1 MRSELVDEHNAALR
15 RARALARFDWC
26 IDRVLWMGLG
36 MLVYVIAEFLFIP

>member
-36 MLVYVIAEFLFIP
+36 MLAMVIAEILFL